1 MPKVSV
7 LIPAYKSKFLRQMLD
22 SLVSQTY
29 SNIEII
35 VVDDDSPNN
44 LRQIVDE
51 IEDIRIKYHRNPIN
65 IGGENLV
72 SNWNHV
78 LEYATGDLTVLASD
92 DDIYH
97 PEFISKLV
105 DLSMR
110 YPDVNV
116 FHCRVGVIDE
126 NNDPIYWG
134 PSIAEYETDIDFI
147 YQRAINRRTQ
157 VISDFM
163 FRTDALRSIGGFVNF
178 PKAWYSDEMTVYL
191 MAKGHGVVCAQETL
205 FYWRSS
211 RDNISSLTSD
221 VLLKADASN
230 SYLRSMNELLS
241 SLISTNDKDKFLL
254 TRLKDNIRAAT
265 VRQLI
270 YDLSKSPFNVSR
282 KVLSKYGN
290 LFISKDYALL
300 SVGKFRNLLKL

>member
-1 MPKVSV
+1 MKMTMPKVSV

-97 PEFISKLV
+97 
-105 DLSMR
+105 
-110 YPDVNV
+110 
-116 FHCRVGVIDE
+116 
-126 NNDPIYWG
+126 
-134 PSIAEYETDIDFI
+134 
-147 YQRAINRRTQ
+147 
-157 VISDFM
+157 
-163 FRTDALRSIGGFVNF
+163 
-178 PKAWYSDEMTVYL
+178 
-191 MAKGHGVVCAQETL
+191 
-205 FYWRSS
+205 
-211 RDNISSLTSD
+211 
-221 VLLKADASN
+221 
-230 SYLRSMNELLS
+230 
-241 SLISTNDKDKFLL
+241 
-254 TRLKDNIRAAT
+254 
-265 VRQLI
+265 
-270 YDLSKSPFNVSR
+270 
-282 KVLSKYGN
+282 
-290 LFISKDYALL
+290 
-300 SVGKFRNLLKL
+300 RNLYQNWWI